1 MRLLIAL
8 LLLVNALLLAMTAG
22 LLPRP
27 SPEAARAA
35 GEHPLRPERLR
46 IIGTAAGPEAPAPPS
61 VEAHD
66 PKAAQPLVAH
76 TATEPEPTPPTAN
89 DPLLLA
95 GTPRIET
102 PPASAAP
109 GSGTSGT
116 ERPAMTPSLAPP
128 PDCLQLTGV
137 DPDRLPAL
145 KDVPRGLTS
154 IQIQERTN
162 TKTTAW
168 RVLLPPQGGAAAAN
182 RRLEQLRL
190 AGVEDYFVIRDPGPL
205 QWGISLGLF
214 RSRDSAEKRI
224 AELRAKKVED
234 AQIVEH
240 RTTVH
245 DLTYLG
251 PQDAIADLRQRIR
264 ARFPQIAIDTCPP

>member
-8 LLLVNALLLAMTAG
+8 LLLVNALLLAMTVG

-35 GEHPLRPERLR
+35 GEQPLRPERLR

-66 PKAAQPLVAH
+66 PKAAQPLVVH
-76 TATEPEPTPPTAN
+76 TATEPEPTLPPVN
-89 DPLLLA
+89 DPPLPA

-102 PPASAAP
+102 PPASAAL
-109 GSGTSGT
+109 GSSTSEA
-116 ERPAMTPSLAPP
+116 ERPTITPSPAPL
-128 PDCLQLTGV
+128 PDCLQLTGI
-137 DPDRLPAL
+137 DPDLLPAL
-145 KDVPRGLTS
+145 KDVPRGLTG
-154 IQIQERTN
+154 IQLQERTT

-182 RRLEQLRL
+182 RRLERLRL
-190 AGVEDYFVIRDPGPL
+190 AGVEDHFVIRDPGPL

-234 AQIVEH
+234 TQIVEH

-251 PQDAIADLRQRIR
+251 PQDAIADLRQRIQ
-264 ARFPQIAIDTCPP
+264 ARFPQIAIDTCSP